1 MVNFAQPT
9 MAQLAA
15 IEAKLADL
23 ASRPQTGRTQYAT
36 AAEYLE
42 ASHASWLTAMTFAPG
57 NDRDAYRKAVLNRC
71 VQSFAAKSPEVQ
83 LQVLTLFGCADL
95 AGLSSQR
102 IAEFFAG
109 QGLAKFYSLST
120 DAQNQVMTLLLPE
133 PEPA

>member
-42 ASHASWLTAMTFAPG
+42 ASHVSWLTAMTLSPG
-57 NDRDAYRKAVLNRC
+57 PDKDAYRKAVLNRC
-71 VQSFAAKSPEVQ
+71 VAAFATKSDEVK
-83 LQVLTLFGCADL
+83 LQVLTLFGCVDL
-95 AGLSSQR
+95 AGLSTQR

-109 QGLAKFYSLST
+109 QVLAKFYALST
-120 DAQNQVMTLLLPE
+120 DSQNQVMTLLLPE
-133 PEPA
+133 SA